1 MILASDATSKGTEQ
15 DSKERERNN
24 RGSGD
29 DARFVSRSSSHK
41 REYVCVEEV
50 LTTKARRPRRP
61 HLVPR
66 ESPTKELP
74 LLH

>member
-1 MILASDATSKGTEQ
+1 MILRDAQVK
-15 DSKERERNN
+15 KPNKIVRERERDN
-24 RGSGD
+24 RGRGD
-29 DARFVSRSSSHK
+29 EARFVSRSSSHK

>member
-1 MILASDATSKGTEQ
+1 MILRDAQVKEPN
-15 DSKERERNN
+15 KIVRERERDN

-29 DARFVSRSSSHK
+29 EARFVSRSSSYK
-41 REYVCVEEV
+41 REYICVEEV
-50 LTTKARRPRRP
+50 LTTKVQRPHMP

-66 ESPTKELP
+66 EIPTKELP

>member
-1 MILASDATSKGTEQ
+1 MQRVKEPNKIVR
-15 DSKERERNN
+15 ERERDN

-29 DARFVSRSSSHK
+29 EARFVSRSSSHK

-50 LTTKARRPRRP
+50 LATKDRRP
-61 HLVPR
+61 HHEGRPHLLPR